1 MKRVI
6 QYFEKKGYLYRLK
19 EPLSKHT
26 SIKVGGEAS
35 VLLIPSDRTQLL
47 DAIRLLNEE
56 EIPYKVIG
64 NGSNLVCS
72 DKPYEG
78 VIIKNTRALTS
89 IKVDGTSVIAESSV
103 SLVKLSLELC
113 RLGLSG
119 MEFVHGIPGTVG
131 GGLFMNCGAYNREM
145 KDVVEWVKVLDDKG
159 EVRTFTVE
167 ECDFRYRHSKFKH
180 HPNWLILE
188 GKFKLEQKDPN
199 EIKEVMD
206 RRKKRRQEVQPLE
219 YPSCGS
225 IFKNPE
231 GTHAYLFI
239 DQAGLRGYRIGG
251 AQISEK
257 HCNFIINDQGAKAMD
272 VRCLIELA
280 QVKVYETSGLILERE
295 VEYFNF

>member
-103 SLVKLSLELC
+103 SLVKLSLNC
-113 RLGLSG
+113 ADSAYPAWSSSMGSRGPS
-119 MEFVHGIPGTVG
+119 VG
-131 GGLFMNCGAYNREM
+131 AF
-145 KDVVEWVKVLDDKG
+145 
-159 EVRTFTVE
+159 
-167 ECDFRYRHSKFKH
+167 S
-180 HPNWLILE
+180 
-188 GKFKLEQKDPN
+188 
-199 EIKEVMD
+199 
-206 RRKKRRQEVQPLE
+206 
-219 YPSCGS
+219 
-225 IFKNPE
+225 
-231 GTHAYLFI
+231 
-239 DQAGLRGYRIGG
+239 
-251 AQISEK
+251 
-257 HCNFIINDQGAKAMD
+257 
-272 VRCLIELA
+272 
-280 QVKVYETSGLILERE
+280 
-295 VEYFNF
+295 